1 MDGFMDPL
9 DVTVIAIAKQLNGLV
24 DLVLAK
30 YRPLVDSVLRG
41 EITDL
46 RSMEAILDGLGGFVE
61 YPTCRDLYEKLCA
74 FVSRIDPQLVEEH
87 KAITCSSSNTSSL

>member
-1 MDGFMDPL
+1 MEGFVDPL
-9 DVTVIAIAKQLNGLV
+9 DVTGIAIAKQLDGLMKQV
-24 DLVLAK
+24 EAE
-30 YRPLVDSVLRG
+30 YGALVDSVLRG

-46 RSMEAILDGLGGFVE
+46 RSMEAIMDGLGGFVE
-61 YPTCRDLYEKLCA
+61 YPQCRDLYEKLCA